1 MKRSDIKNIV
11 DRNIADQD
19 MAERDIADRISRTT
33 SRRHFLA
40 GAATAIGFGRQ
51 AEWSPAG
58 LRAGI
63 LTDDERATR
72 AWQVRTAAAER
83 WRSRSSPP
91 PETNG
96 DEERYANR
104 LGNFSKTLPHNS
116 LGEVDPV
123 AYQQYLDILVRARHP
138 ASDLAEAAGQFERIP
153 VGGAGRLTSPQS
165 GLAFELIGGDS
176 AAFWQPPPPAFAS
189 PEIAAE
195 IAENYWMALTRDV
208 SFNNYEIDPLTNA
221 AARDLSG
228 FSRFRGPRVGEDPV
242 RDAGREK
249 RQTEAARGEVTP
261 QTLFRGGLPGDITG
275 PFISQFLWR
284 DVPYGAETIQRRV
297 RTTLHG
303 DDYLTSFGDWL
314 AAQVNTGHRAI
325 PNRYDPVR
333 RYLRNGRDLAEW
345 AHLDVLFQPYL
356 NAALILLGMGA
367 PVDENNPYPAS
378 PTEIGFATFGPPH
391 LLSLVT
397 AVAGCALRA
406 VWYQKWYVHR
416 RLRPEEFGA
425 RLHNHLTGRAAYPIH
440 REILDSAALPEIY
453 RRYGSYL
460 LPMAYP
466 EGSPTHPA
474 YGSGHAVVAGA
485 CVTILKAW
493 FREDWIL
500 PQPVVSS
507 SDGLTLEPWNGAAL
521 TVGGE
526 LNKLATN
533 VSFGRNMGGVHW
545 RTDATESIRLGE
557 SIALAFLGDM
567 RECYHEDFD
576 GFALTTFAG
585 EQIRVGDHAG

>member
-11 DRNIADQD
+11 DQDIADQD
-19 MAERDIADRISRTT
+19 MAERGSRTR

-40 GAATAIGFGRQ
+40 GAATTIGFGRQ

-123 AYQQYLDILVRARHP
+123 AYQQYLDILVRAGHP
-138 ASDLAEAAGQFERIP
+138 ASDLAEAAGQFELIP

-176 AAFWQPPPPAFAS
+176 AAFRQPPPPAFAS

-228 FSRFRGPRVGEDPV
+228 FSRFRGPRVGEAPV

-261 QTLFRGGLPGDITG
+261 QTLFRGGLPGDLTG
-275 PFISQFLWR
+275 PFISQFLWH

-297 RTTLHG
+297 RTTLPG

-314 AAQVNTGHRAI
+314 AAQVNTGHRVI
-325 PNRYDPVR
+325 PNRYDTVR
-333 RYLRNGRDLAEW
+333 RYLRNGRDLGEW
-345 AHLDVLFQPYL
+345 AHLDALFQPYL
-356 NAALILLGMGA
+356 NAALILLGMRA

-378 PTEIGFATFGPPH
+378 PTQIGFATFGPPH